1 MALDTPSSPFS
12 FISTRSLSHEN
23 DHSIFS
29 PPVEQIAA
37 QLASWA
43 EEFEGDY
50 EIQIFGERVIV
61 LTSVEDIRRVL
72 ALRPSKFVRNL
83 SPVSLRHTLR
93 LPLHSRCLRCRV
105 LVGLV
110 LYFCKGE
117 R

>member
-1 MALDTPSSPFS
+1 MALDTPSSLFS
-12 FISTRSLSHEN
+12 CISTRSLSHEN

-29 PPVEQIAA
+29 PPVEQITA

-50 EIQIFGERVIV
+50 ELQIFGERVIV
-61 LTSVEDIRRVL
+61 VTSVEDIRRVL
-72 ALRPSKFVRNL
+72 ALRPSKFARNV

-93 LPLHSRCLRCRV
+93 LCLHSHCLRRRG

-110 LYFCKGE
+110 LYSYKG
-117 R
+117 